1 MKKKKVLIL
10 FNHFQ
15 VQDGV
20 ARTAIGLANELA
32 KRPDLEVTMQ
42 SLFLFDVGM
51 KNWLDS
57 RVQVKKTL
65 GFYFRGLV
73 RLVDLVPDKWLY
85 RWTVREH
92 YDVEI
97 GFCMALPIQIIA
109 ASENREAQHYA
120 WIHGYDTG
128 LTLLD
133 SYQKMDRV
141 FSVSRCNVERFA
153 METGGEIPVCC
164 CYNLVDDKKVQ
175 TMGAQTSPVE
185 KTDVPTFVAV
195 GRLEPGKGIMRLIEC
210 FGQLKREGYDFQ
222 LWLVGDGGE
231 RKSLENRAAEL
242 GIEEKVLFL
251 GAQSNPH
258 AITSRADVLVCASYS
273 EGYSTV
279 CVEAIQLG
287 VPVLTT
293 EVSGAREIIDDAQA
307 GMVVGQ
313 EDQELY
319 AGLKSILDDPEQLT
333 RWRQTLEKTKDVFSY
348 ANRAAEMAKVLDI

>member
-42 SLFLFDVGM
+42 SLFLFDASM
-51 KNWLDS
+51 KSWLDS
-57 RVQVKKTL
+57 RVRVKKTL
-65 GFYFRGLV
+65 GFYFRGLAK
-73 RLVDLVPDKWLY
+73 LVDLIPDKWLY
-85 RWTVREH
+85 RMVVRER

-97 GFCMALPIQIIA
+97 GFCMTLPIQIIA
-109 ASENREAQHYA
+109 ASGNRDARHYA

-128 LTLLD
+128 LTLLE
-133 SYQKMDRV
+133 SYRKMDRV
-141 FSVSRCNVERFA
+141 FAVSRCNAERFA
-153 METGGEIPVCC
+153 RETEGKIPAYC
-164 CYNLVDDKKVQ
+164 CYNLVDDQKVRA
-175 TMGAQTSPVE
+175 MGAQTAPVE
-185 KTDVPTFVAV
+185 KEDVPTFVAV

-210 FGQLKREGYDFQ
+210 FGRLTREGYDFR
-222 LWLVGDGGE
+222 LWLIGDGGE
-231 RKSLENRAAEL
+231 RKSLETRAAEL
-242 GIEEKVLFL
+242 GVADKVLFL

-258 AITSRADVLVCASYS
+258 AITAKADALVCASYS

-293 EVSGAREIIDDAQA
+293 EVSGAREIIADAQA

-319 AGLKSILDDPEQLT
+319 AGLKSVLDDPEQLI
-333 RWRQTLEKTKDVFSY
+333 RWRQTLEQTKDVFAY
-348 ANRAAEMAKVLDI
+348 ANRAAEMIKVLDV